1 MSLEQELKYND
12 NCKEI
17 IKNFIDHSNK
27 FNSNMK
33 ELLKLL
39 VDFQGEKNKSKLM
52 AKYQIVPV
60 MWLKI

>member
-1 MSLEQELKYND
+1 MNLEQELRYND

-17 IKNFIDHSNK
+17 IKKVIDQSNN

-39 VDFQGEKNKSKLM
+39 VDFQGKKNKSIIIT
-52 AKYQIVPV
+52 KYQIMQV
-60 MWLKI
+60 MWP